1 MLLVDTRLVMPTGLP
16 RPADKPLLD
25 IYASIV
31 VDRDSRK
38 GIVIGHRA
46 AGSVKLALQSAKQIE
61 ALLGTPVYLDLRVKV
76 LKEWQRDAKYL
87 NRPGCQRR
95 DDSSSL

>member
-16 RPADKPLLD
+16 QPADKPLLD

-46 AGSVKLALQSAKQIE
+46 AGSVKLALQPANSS
-61 ALLGTPVYLDLRVKV
+61 
-76 LKEWQRDAKYL
+76 
-87 NRPGCQRR
+87 RPPSERR
-95 DDSSSL
+95 STSICE

>member
-16 RPADKPLLD
+16 QPADKPLD
-25 IYASIV
+25 IYASTV

-46 AGSVKLALQSAKQIE
+46 AGSVKLALQPANSS
-61 ALLGTPVYLDLRVKV
+61 
-76 LKEWQRDAKYL
+76 
-87 NRPGCQRR
+87 RPPSERR
-95 DDSSSL
+95 STSICE